1 MHQPAPINNARS
13 LQIFWLRLWG
23 YIGII
28 HYIWEAF
35 GNVWDEGVMF
45 ELEQNSVLDSL
56 RSVLQGILDRQKQR
70 VVLNE
75 RVFSWTKLT
84 AWLPQQIRKTA
95 AITETITKI
104 TAITNYGISYLS
116 IALSKSLPH
125 SKAIKNAKK
134 LSAFGKNDY
143 HCSSKFL
150 QIIIFWKFDHI
161 CRIYNQISYKDIW
174 FAKVIIILS

>member
-56 RSVLQGILDRQKQR
+56 RSVLQGI
-70 VVLNE
+70 
-75 RVFSWTKLT
+75 
-84 AWLPQQIRKTA
+84 
-95 AITETITKI
+95 
-104 TAITNYGISYLS
+104 
-116 IALSKSLPH
+116 
-125 SKAIKNAKK
+125 
-134 LSAFGKNDY
+134 
-143 HCSSKFL
+143 
-150 QIIIFWKFDHI
+150 
-161 CRIYNQISYKDIW
+161 
-174 FAKVIIILS
+174 